1 MRKKINKPIIILF
14 FLSFVY
20 AVSLFIAPLTL
31 EPHTV
36 EGLDGNANMIDYSDK
51 WDKLSV
57 YHKAVY
63 TFSDFNCH
71 QKHNRSYTINENQMP
86 VCARDVGIFI
96 GLSFGFLFMSFA
108 ELDYDY
114 KNVLL
119 RILHID
125 TSISEKKKIAI
136 LIVLGALFVLP
147 IALDGGIQL
156 VTSYESNNPLRTTT
170 GLLFGIGFS
179 IFISSLLLSV
189 MPMRSIEK

>member
-136 LIVLGALFVLP
+136 LIVLGALFVLLSENFSP
-147 IALDGGIQL
+147 YCNPFAKA
-156 VTSYESNNPLRTTT
+156 VTNSATSFC
-170 GLLFGIGFS
+170 GD
-179 IFISSLLLSV
+179 
-189 MPMRSIEK
+189 

>member
-14 FLSFVY
+14 FLSFIY

-125 TSISEKKKIAI
+125 TSISERKKIAI

-170 GLLFGIGFS
+170 GLLFGVGFS